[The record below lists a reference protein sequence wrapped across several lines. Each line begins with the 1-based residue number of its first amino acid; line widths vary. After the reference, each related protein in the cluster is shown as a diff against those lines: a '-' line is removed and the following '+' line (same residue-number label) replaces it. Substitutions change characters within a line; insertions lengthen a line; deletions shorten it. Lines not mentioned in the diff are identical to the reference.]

1 LYKDEIDESGILIMT
16 EDKITK
22 AVKKILKEFPPDK
35 MTIRDRSFSISE
47 VEFISVNNIKTESS
61 F

>member
-1 LYKDEIDESGILIMT
+1 MT

-35 MTIRDRSFSISE
+35 MTITDRSFSISE